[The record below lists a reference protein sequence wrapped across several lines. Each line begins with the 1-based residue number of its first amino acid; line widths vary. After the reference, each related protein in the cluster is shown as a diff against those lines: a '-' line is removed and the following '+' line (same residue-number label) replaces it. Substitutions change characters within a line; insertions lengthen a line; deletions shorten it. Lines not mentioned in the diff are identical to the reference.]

1 MLKRRSGMSLASLSL
16 YVFIIMVMA
25 VFIIARPN
33 PERLEDDGLKDLGIA
48 FDTSLSQWYLF
59 HSGTYPES
67 LTVLVQAGI
76 FPEKAP
82 LHKFIYS
89 TNLDKSKYRVDVI
102 LDGRSWATPGSN
114 L

>member
-1 MLKRRSGMSLASLSL
+1 MLKRRAGMSLVSLSL
-16 YVFIIMVMA
+16 YVFIILVMA
-25 VFIIARPN
+25 GFIIARPN

-59 HSGTYPES
+59 HSGIYPEN
-67 LTVLVQAGI
+67 LAVLLDSGI

-82 LHKFIYS
+82 LHKFVY
-89 TNLDKSKYRVDVI
+89 TVNPAKTKYRVDVI
-102 LDGRSWATPGSN
+102 LDGRTWVTPGSN